1 MKAPAPASTIPPRR
15 WQDAVLVLAIVGV
28 GVVASA
34 LVHRSMRE
42 AEAQRLQVRAAAAA
56 NEVLGDVELALT
68 RTVEAVRS
76 AGLMVE
82 SQPGLSRPSF
92 MRYAAQLTREL
103 PAVGMLE
110 WQPLVRGSEREAFE
124 REAQAQG
131 LVGYAIQEPTADGQ
145 AWQAAPVRDRYVP
158 ILYGWPEGKA
168 PLGYNLAQDPVRMAS
183 KDEAARLGRPL
194 ASGSFPILRQDIG
207 AAPVTGFAITA
218 PVYALGPGAQGQPLT
233 RGFLAA
239 VVELPVLFAGAQR
252 QAERGNVA
260 LWVYEGP
267 KPAGPL
273 LFASAHGGA
282 APQTSGREADL
293 QRVAT
298 VDVAGQAWTLVL
310 QPQAAL
316 LQEGTSVLPHVVL
329 GLGLLVSGL
338 LGLAFDR
345 VARERARAQAAR
357 ASLARESQR
366 LSNVLD
372 GTQAAA
378 WERNLVT
385 GETHVNA
392 QWERLAG
399 YEPGEHPI
407 GPDYDWRQ
415 DCHPDDIPAVEQA
428 VQRHIAGLT
437 EAYDMEYRHRHKTQ
451 GWVWMHARAKVL
463 ARDAQGR
470 PLLMAGTLVDIQA
483 RKEAEARILELN
495 ATLEARVQARTEEL
509 ARALD
514 TLGETRED
522 MARAEARA
530 TLDTLVAS
538 VSQELHTPLGNSA
551 IAVQNLADRGREFRL
566 RLDAGPLRRSELLTF
581 VGQVQD
587 NAELAQRNLAR
598 AAHLLDTFRQIGAEP
613 GGEQERE
620 IDLADWLQSLTVAL
634 APALRLRGH
643 ALRLGVPA
651 GLRLTTRPGPLG
663 QVLVRLLQH
672 LAQHALAEGQAGT
685 LTLGA
690 SPAEGHLLLLLGDDG
705 PGLPPEAQAGLST
718 LAGVASPLLRRAG
731 GEGAEGDTGSTLLA
745 MAVVDKLV
753 RKDLGGSIRVVGLPG
768 PGTRFELRLP
778 LKAPVAPPP
787 TPATP

>member
-1 MKAPAPASTIPPRR
+1 
-15 WQDAVLVLAIVGV
+15 
-28 GVVASA
+28 
-34 LVHRSMRE
+34 
-42 AEAQRLQVRAAAAA
+42 
-56 NEVLGDVELALT
+56 
-68 RTVEAVRS
+68 
-76 AGLMVE
+76 
-82 SQPGLSRPSF
+82 
-92 MRYAAQLTREL
+92 
-103 PAVGMLE
+103 MLE
-110 WQPLVRGSEREAFE
+110 WQPLVRGADREAFE
-124 REAQAQG
+124 RDAQAQG
-131 LVGYAIQEPTADGQ
+131 LVGYAIQEPTPDGQ
-145 AWQAAPVRDRYVP
+145 AWQPAPPRERYVP

-168 PLGYNLAQDPVRMAS
+168 PLGFNLAQDPVRMAS
-183 KDEAARLGRPL
+183 KDEAARQGRPL

-207 AAPVTGFAITA
+207 TAPVTGFAITA
-218 PVYALGPGAQGQPLT
+218 PVMASGPGPQGQSLT

-239 VVELPVLFAGAQR
+239 VVELPALFANAQR
-252 QAERGNVA
+252 QAQREHVG

-267 KPAGPL
+267 EPAGTL
-273 LFASAHGGA
+273 LFASAPGRG
-282 APQTSGREADL
+282 APQASGRPADL

-298 VDVAGQAWTLVL
+298 LDVAGQAWTLVL

-316 LQEGTSVLPHVVL
+316 LDEGTSALPHVVL
-329 GLGLLVSGL
+329 GLGLLVSVL
-338 LGLAFDR
+338 LGAAFDR

-372 GTQAAA
+372 GTRAAA
-378 WERNLVT
+378 WERDLIT

-399 YEPGEHPI
+399 HAPGEHPI

-415 DCHPDDIPAVEQA
+415 DCHPDDIAAVEA
-428 VQRHIAGLT
+428 ALQRHIGGQT

-463 ARDAQGR
+463 ARDAEGR

-495 ATLEARVQARTEEL
+495 ATLEARVQARTDEL
-509 ARALD
+509 AHALD

-551 IAVQNLADRGREFRL
+551 IAVQNLADRGREFRQ
-566 RLDAGPLRRSELLTF
+566 RLDAGPLRRSELATF

-613 GGEQERE
+613 GGEQQRE
-620 IDLADWLQSLTVAL
+620 IDLAEWLQALTVAL
-634 APALRLRGH
+634 APALRLRSH
-643 ALRLGVPA
+643 AVRLDVPE
-651 GLRLTTRPGPLG
+651 GLRLATRPGPLG
-663 QVLVRLLQH
+663 QVLIRLLQH
-672 LAQHALAEGQAGT
+672 LAQHAFAPGQAGT

-690 SPAEGHLLLLLGDDG
+690 SAAEGHLLLVLGDDG
-705 PGLPPEAQAGLST
+705 PGLPPEAQAGLSS

-731 GEGAEGDTGSTLLA
+731 GEGTEGDARGALLA

-768 PGTRFELRLP
+768 PGARFELRLP
-778 LKAPVAPPP
+778 LQAPVRPAAAPPP